1 MNTTLLLWRW
11 GRSVKTFCN
20 FCSIY
25 EKWIYLSLTFPANK
39 LMSIL
44 IYLYFS
50 LAYLKSLALFYK
62 ACIILIV
69 IYYLKK
75 LLHLYLNSIYQIVI
89 NTTEMKNEKKM
100 GSFYVI
106 FMKITANIKVCIEEI
121 HKSQKHCTSVHRLL
135 RYFEAILQSVLTT
148 YVLRV
153 WLHCNI
159 FWCITYARDG
169 KVIIAILRLSPK
181 NKEYHL
187 IATLTDW
194 GIQWCDLR

>member
-69 IYYLKK
+69 IYYFKK
-75 LLHLYLNSIYQIVI
+75 VTTFVPKQYLPNSNKYNWNEERKKDGKFLCNFHEDNCEYQSMYWRDTQVSEALYICTSTSVVLWSNPSKCSNNICASCVATLQYFLMYYICQGW
-89 NTTEMKNEKKM
+89 E
-100 GSFYVI
+100 GDYSY
-106 FMKITANIKVCIEEI
+106 IKVESKEQRISFDC
-121 HKSQKHCTSVHRLL
+121 HTYRL
-135 RYFEAILQSVLTT
+135 RNTM
-148 YVLRV
+148 V
-153 WLHCNI
+153 W
-159 FWCITYARDG
+159 
-169 KVIIAILRLSPK
+169 P
-181 NKEYHL
+181 
-187 IATLTDW
+187 
-194 GIQWCDLR
+194 